1 MSWKEHFSRFVG
13 AEPKRLHLAAHSHHP
28 WPDVSFEAQQQ
39 AWLDAAAWMDQKWDR
54 IFDEVIPEAQR
65 HVAMVLGLPDPT
77 TIAFAPNTHELV
89 MRLLSTLPRPTRILT
104 TDSEFHSFA
113 RQASRLEEQGL
124 ATVTRIPLEP
134 LGSFPD
140 RFARVAAAAGH
151 NLVYLSHVAYDSGYV
166 VPHLARIVGAVPDPS
181 TAVVID
187 GYHGFMA
194 LPTDLGPMAG
204 RAFYTAGGYKYAMA
218 GEGACHLHCPP
229 GYAERPVDTG
239 WLAGFGVLEEGTG
252 GEVSY
257 PPDGAR
263 FLGATFDPTGLY
275 RFNAVQRWL
284 AALGSDVA
292 MIHDHVVTIQEAL
305 LDRLTTRPI
314 AGLDLGTLLPDRSV
328 PERGHFLTFST
339 QHATAIQRRLLDHRV
354 IVDARGDRIRI
365 GLGIY
370 HDPDEVELIH
380 QRLAA
385 ALD

>member
-13 AEPKRLHLAAHSHHP
+13 AEPGRLHLAAHSHHP

-39 AWLDAAAWMDQKWDR
+39 AWLDAAAWIDQKWDR

-166 VPHLARIVGAVPDPS
+166 VPHLARVVGAVPDPS

-292 MIHDHVVTIQEAL
+292 MIHDHVATIQEAL
-305 LDRLTTRPI
+305 LDRLATRPI
-314 AGLDLGTLLPDRSV
+314 AGLDLGTLLPDRSA
-328 PERGHFLTFST
+328 PERGHFLTFRT
-339 QHATAIQRRLLDHRV
+339 PHATAIQRRLLDHRV
-354 IVDARGDRIRI
+354 IVDARGDRLRI